1 MLNSIL
7 ENNFVNTLTAKF
19 SRSPMQKN
27 LLHESDAEII
37 KLSEDS
43 ETCIA
48 ITIDSISEEIEA
60 GLYDDPYLMGWMIV
74 MVNISDLAAV
84 AATPLGLLI
93 SEILPENLGKEF
105 LKKLQK
111 GIADAAE
118 ACNVFILGGD
128 TNFGKNIVLTGCAL
142 GRSSDNKYL
151 KRKGCKPGDI
161 LYSTNKPGIGNAF
174 AISKLLSKNSKGVN
188 YFPFARIKEAS
199 ILSNFASCCMD
210 TSDGIIST
218 LDQLM
223 RLNNFGFRLIPDW
236 ERKLNHESFQIAE
249 KNKIPFWLLLAGE
262 HGEFELLFTIPQKVE
277 KEFLRSAEKENW
289 IPVKLGKVIQKP
301 EIQIDIYN
309 KTVTFNSQKIRN
321 LPFEYRGDIKEYL
334 KSMLI
339 YDRELFNSKV

>member
-37 KLSEDS
+37 KLSEDP
-43 ETCIA
+43 ETYVA
-48 ITIDSISEEIEA
+48 MTIDSISEEIEA

-84 AATPLGLLI
+84 AATPLGIVI
-93 SEILPENLGKEF
+93 SEILPENLGGEF
-105 LKKLQK
+105 LAKLQE
-111 GIADAAE
+111 GISHAAK
-118 ACNVFILGGD
+118 ACNIFIWGGD
-128 TNFGKNIVLTGCAL
+128 TNFGKNVVLSGCAL
-142 GRSSDNKYL
+142 GIFPDNKYL

-174 AISKLLSKNSKGVN
+174 AISKLLSKSSEKVN
-188 YFPFARIKEAS
+188 YLPYARIKEAS
-199 ILSNFASCCMD
+199 ILHNYASCCMD
-210 TSDGIIST
+210 TSDGVIST

-223 RLNNFGFRLIPDW
+223 RLNNLGFRIIPGW
-236 ERKLNHESFQIAE
+236 ERKLNPESLKVAE
-249 KNKIPFWLLLAGE
+249 KNKLPPWLLLAGE
-262 HGEFELLFTIPQKVE
+262 HGEFELLFTIPPKVE
-277 KEFLRSAEKENW
+277 KEFLKSAEKENW
-289 IPVKLGKVIQKP
+289 IPVKLGKVIAEP
-301 EIQIDIYN
+301 EIQIDIYK
-309 KTVTFNSQKIRN
+309 KTVNFNSQKIRN